1 MVIALLK
8 FVYLEAT
15 PTEAFFHSMK
25 KVREKQSGNEER
37 EEGIKEE
44 KKKIIV

>member
-1 MVIALLK
+1 MVIVLLK
-8 FVYLEAT
+8 FVYLVAI

-37 EEGIKEE
+37 EEGIKE
-44 KKKIIV
+44 KKKIAV

>member
-8 FVYLEAT
+8 FVYLEGT

-37 EEGIKEE
+37 EEGIKER
-44 KKKIIV
+44 KKITV

>member
-1 MVIALLK
+1 MVLLK
-8 FVYLEAT
+8 FVYLVAI

-37 EEGIKEE
+37 EEGIKE
-44 KKKIIV
+44 KKNCSIRNK